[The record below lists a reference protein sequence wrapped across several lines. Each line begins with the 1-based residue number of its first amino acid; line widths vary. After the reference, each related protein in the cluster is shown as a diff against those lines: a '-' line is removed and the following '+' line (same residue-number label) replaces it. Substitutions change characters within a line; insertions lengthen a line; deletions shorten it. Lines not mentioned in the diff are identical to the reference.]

1 MDKINRK
8 RLCTINVR
16 RIKYMPANSGEM
28 AVNKMRYRTLRK
40 YPITQIKR
48 NNQMKEQDQFVDIT
62 LGAAAGL
69 LALVFAEGL
78 IWGYMIKKLR
88 K

>member
-1 MDKINRK
+1 MVKINRN
-8 RLCTINVR
+8 RLCAISVH
-16 RIKYMPANSGEM
+16 RIQYMPANIGEM

-40 YPITQIKR
+40 YPITQMKK
-48 NNQMKEQDQFVDIT
+48 NNQMKEQDHFVDIS